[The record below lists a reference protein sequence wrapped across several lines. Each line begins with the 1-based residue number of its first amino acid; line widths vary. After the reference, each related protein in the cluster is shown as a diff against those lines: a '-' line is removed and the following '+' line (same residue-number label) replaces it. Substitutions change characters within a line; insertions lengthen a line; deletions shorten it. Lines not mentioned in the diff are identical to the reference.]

1 MARWLGI
8 DHGEKRIGIAV
19 GNTTDG
25 VATPLAVV
33 PAKPLQTAFQKISQL
48 FEQYGAEGVVVGLPV
63 NMDGTEGPQAKQAR
77 DFAALL
83 AENIK
88 INIRLFDERL
98 SSFAADKALA
108 GTMTRKQKKAR
119 HDAIAAAEMLRDF
132 LSQL

>member
-8 DHGEKRIGIAV
+8 DHGTKRIGIAV

-25 VATPLAVV
+25 IATPLAVI
-33 PAKPLQTAFQKISQL
+33 PATPLQTVFQKITQL
-48 FEQYGAEGVVVGLPV
+48 LEQYGAKSIVVGLPV
-63 NMDGTEGPQAKQAR
+63 NMDDSEGPQAKQAR
-77 DFAALL
+77 NFAAML

-88 INIRLFDERL
+88 TEIRLYDERL

-119 HDAIAAAEMLRDF
+119 HDAVAAAEMLRDF